1 MKEKIDFYILKH
13 PLVLFTLLDVP
24 DKIGVILDVFE
35 RISNSGIALPYIL
48 TSPSSR
54 GKSTITVL
62 VPPYLKEEARKIFN
76 DILES
81 LEWGFLRSFENVALV
96 SFYGKNLMEAK
107 GVMAGLLNIFIT
119 NKIKIIATSTAMNYI
134 NFIIPGEM
142 LDNLKECLI
151 DELNMEPSD
160 VP

>member
-1 MKEKIDFYILKH
+1 MKEQIEYYVLKH
-13 PLVLFTLLDVP
+13 PLALFTLLDVP

-35 RISNSGIALPYIL
+35 RISNSGISLTHIL
-48 TSPSSR
+48 TSPSAR

-62 VPPYLKEEARKIFN
+62 VPPYLKEDVKGIFN
-76 DILES
+76 EILET

-96 SFYGKNLMEAK
+96 SFYGKKLMETR
-107 GVMAGLLNIFIT
+107 GVMAGLLNIFVT

-142 LDNLKECLI
+142 LDNLKQCLI